1 MSSGISIFE
10 IAILPIYLG
19 LIYFFA
25 FAIKSRRIKED
36 KSYEYFTKGLIAKI
50 IGGIAVCLVYTYY
63 YKGGDTINFFKGC
76 KAMNNLIYYNFNT
89 FIEILGGDLSWTNYS
104 SFTADTGYPP
114 TYMYK
119 DPHTFTV
126 IRYTS
131 PLMLICFNS
140 FLITT
145 VILSSISYLGIWR
158 FYTMMTRIYPD
169 LRRQLAIAILFMPSV
184 VFWGSGLLK
193 DTYTFS
199 SACWFTYCF
208 YKIFIVREKV
218 FINVIVILILSI
230 IILNIKPYIL
240 IALLPGVLTW
250 YIYTHLVK
258 IKSKFLRFVLGPGM
272 IVMGLFVSLIF
283 ISSLGDSFGKYSV
296 DNITEVA
303 KVTQQDLSRSEQ
315 YGKGMYEI
323 PEIDGSIG
331 SFLKAAPIG
340 ITAAWFR
347 PFIFEASSVVMLVS
361 AIENLIVLYLFIMLF
376 VKIKTSQIFKI
387 ILSQPVVMFSLIF
400 ALIFGFAVGITTP
413 NFGAMVRYKI
423 PLVPFLMSAFFIIRY
438 YYKVGLKTTL

>member
-1 MSSGISIFE
+1 
-10 IAILPIYLG
+10 
-19 LIYFFA
+19 
-25 FAIKSRRIKED
+25 
-36 KSYEYFTKGLIAKI
+36 
-50 IGGIAVCLVYTYY
+50 
-63 YKGGDTINFFKGC
+63 
-76 KAMNNLIYYNFNT
+76 
-89 FIEILGGDLSWTNYS
+89 
-104 SFTADTGYPP
+104 
-114 TYMYK
+114 
-119 DPHTFTV
+119 
-126 IRYTS
+126 
-131 PLMLICFNS
+131 
-140 FLITT
+140 
-145 VILSSISYLGIWR
+145 
-158 FYTMMTRIYPD
+158 
-169 LRRQLAIAILFMPSV
+169 
-184 VFWGSGLLK
+184 
-193 DTYTFS
+193 
-199 SACWFTYCF
+199 
-208 YKIFIVREKV
+208 
-218 FINVIVILILSI
+218 
-230 IILNIKPYIL
+230 
-240 IALLPGVLTW
+240 
-250 YIYTHLVK
+250 
-258 IKSKFLRFVLGPGM
+258 M